1 MKSRFI
7 FILSILVTLQFGVF
21 AQKTVAFNAL
31 ESSASVKNSG
41 SVNPPTEPSSSSKS
55 VIEFS
60 VIPQDSKEIAN
71 EEDLEDHFLG
81 REVAIKYLKFNNG
94 YTYKAPIA
102 PGNPAMKTM
111 FRKPVVYESV
121 LKVEKYLKKEV
132 KKGDLTTEQA
142 ASEFGKVLDVA
153 NSTLYLATIELENRI
168 KETNSQQELV
178 DLYTK
183 YVKLNYN

>member
-1 MKSRFI
+1 MKSKFI
-7 FILSILVTLQFGVF
+7 FILSMLVTFQFGVF
-21 AQKTVAFNAL
+21 AQKTVAFNTL
-31 ESSASVKNSG
+31 ESSGSMKNSG
-41 SVNPPTEPSSSSKS
+41 SVNPPAEASSSSKS

-71 EEDLEDHFLG
+71 PEDLEDHFLG
-81 REVAIKYLKFNNG
+81 REIAIKYLKFNNG

-102 PGNPAMKTM
+102 PGNPATKTM
-111 FRKPVVYESV
+111 FRKPAVYESV

-132 KKGDLTTEQA
+132 KKGELTTEQA
-142 ASEFGKVLDVA
+142 ASAFGKVLDVA
-153 NSTLYLATIELENRI
+153 NSTLYLGTSELENRI
-168 KETNSQQELV
+168 REANGQQEIV